1 MVRPID
7 AAAKRSTI
15 ILRDVP
21 STIPED
27 EIRALFDS
35 KLFGDIDS
43 LRRDIGCTDD
53 ILRDGGCTWCAV
65 PRSQAQCQWR
75 PRRRRLAS
83 LL

>member
-43 LRRDIGCTDD
+43 LRSDIGD
-53 ILRDGGCTWCAV
+53 TWCAA
-65 PRSQAQCQWR
+65 PRSQAQWR